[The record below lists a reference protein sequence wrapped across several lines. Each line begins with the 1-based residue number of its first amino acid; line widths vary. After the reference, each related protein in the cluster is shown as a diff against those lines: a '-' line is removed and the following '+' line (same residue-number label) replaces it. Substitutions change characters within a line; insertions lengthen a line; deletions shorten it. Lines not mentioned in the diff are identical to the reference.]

1 MEDESITLVSSASV
15 SALSGL
21 SMGQVR
27 SVKSD
32 VRLRCTGLTHTHTHA
47 CYLIGNKFTNQK
59 SKQHKMVPYESL
71 YPPVS

>member
-32 VRLRCTGLTHTHTHA
+32 VRLRCTGLTHTHTHTHT
-47 CYLIGNKFTNQK
+47 LMLFNR
-59 SKQHKMVPYESL
+59 
-71 YPPVS
+71 